1 MRVGLIAESN
11 GVHERRFIRAFSERG
26 HECEFLPIGSL
37 KASDSRPDIY
47 FGGPLHLGSSY
58 YQDFGG
64 VPYVAV
70 SYAYDVLWLAER
82 DCAAR
87 KGVVE
92 ALAASCGMLADCEKV
107 KEYVQDTYGY
117 PHPILVRPWGLE
129 RPLPTD
135 ESPCELPAKKR
146 DSGMTVISA
155 RNFTAMHGVPDVIRG
170 FGVAVSRGANLRMV
184 VAGDGDLR
192 REITSLVDDLGLG
205 DRVELIG
212 TVTEQQL
219 QQIFRSSDIYVSAS
233 AVDGTS
239 ISLLQAMST
248 GLPVVLSDVGG
259 NTEWAARI
267 EGSRLFKTG
276 DTEHLASNLLEL
288 AASSAPMVFDRSD
301 ILEKFCDWSRNADD
315 VVNFCFALAQP

>member
-26 HECEFLPIGSL
+26 HECEFLPIGGL
-37 KASDSRPDIY
+37 RASDPRPDIF

-58 YQDFGG
+58 HQDFGE

-70 SYAYDVLWLAER
+70 SYAYDILWLAER

-87 KGVVE
+87 KGVEE

-129 RPLPTD
+129 RPLPTE
-135 ESPCELPAKKR
+135 ESPCELSAKKR

-170 FGVAVSRGANLRMV
+170 FGLAVSRGANLRMV

-219 QQIFRSSDIYVSAS
+219 QQIFRTSDIYVSAS
-233 AVDGTS
+233 TVDGTS
-239 ISLLQAMST
+239 ISLLQAMSA
-248 GLPVVLSDVGG
+248 GLTVVLSDVGG

-267 EGSRLFKTG
+267 EGARLFKVG
-276 DTEHLASNLLEL
+276 DSEQIANHLAEL
-288 AASSAPMVFDRSD
+288 AASRVPMVFDRSD
-301 ILEKFCDWSRNADD
+301 TLENLCDWRRNADD
-315 VVNFCFALAQP
+315 IANFCCELANS